1 MNGAR
6 KCAVRDK
13 SADSSVAQRA
23 SAFAH
28 QISRSKQAISG
39 RWRIATEKLLVV
51 WPEIHRIANV
61 LMIRLVLRARH
72 TKNLANGTADP
83 FRDLLL
89 VEAAGLRGKCFD
101 QIQPLVEGRRARA
114 HNDLLATHPGCLA
127 ILTQKLKRELAL
139 AQGQAAGPTV
149 VGPTHLRE

>member
-1 MNGAR
+1 
-6 KCAVRDK
+6 
-13 SADSSVAQRA
+13 
-23 SAFAH
+23 
-28 QISRSKQAISG
+28 
-39 RWRIATEKLLVV
+39 
-51 WPEIHRIANV
+51 
-61 LMIRLVLRARH
+61 MIRLVLRAQH
-72 TKNLANGTADP
+72 TKNLANGTTDP

-139 AQGQAAGPTV
+139 AHGQAAGPARSWARPIYANNAAARTAIISNNDLILFPV
-149 VGPTHLRE
+149 FGSRPPKSKRPFAGTEEQLKIAS